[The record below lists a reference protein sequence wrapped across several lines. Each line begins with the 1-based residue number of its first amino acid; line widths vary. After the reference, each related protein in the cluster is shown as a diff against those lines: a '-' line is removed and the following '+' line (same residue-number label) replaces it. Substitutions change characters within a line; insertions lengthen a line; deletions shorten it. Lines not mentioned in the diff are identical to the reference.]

1 MKQNYFLRLLK
12 SLIISIF
19 AFGTCVQFFGQTS
32 TTIASNV
39 DPYGIAVDSNGNVFF
54 WGSYYI

>member
-54 WGSYYI
+54 W